1 MGCMMKC
8 PMYEKWISDA
18 LDGALSDKRTRQLES
33 HLAQCSSCRSRRE
46 NLLRIQ
52 DASLRLAGAPVSPA
66 DWEDFSARLER
77 RLRPQLGELNRRTS
91 HRRVWQWA
99 GAAAAAMICSILG
112 FMLVMSRR
120 PAVQHE
126 IFSYEECL
134 NRLSQQIGNDS
145 DLASNFN
152 LVLWDSIRESLGGSV
167 LEERPRFSE
176 DPFSWEGLGEEEWEV
191 LAREV
196 QKEIKT

>member
-8 PMYEKWISDA
+8 PTYEKWISDA
-18 LDGALSDKRTRQLES
+18 LDGALSEKRTRRLES

-46 NLLRIQ
+46 NLLRLQ
-52 DASLRLAGAPVSPA
+52 HASLRLAGAPVSPA
-66 DWEDFSARLER
+66 YWEDFSARLER
-77 RLRPQLGELNRRTS
+77 RLRPQTREYNLRTS
-91 HRRVWQWA
+91 HRRRWQWA
-99 GAAAAAMICSILG
+99 WAAAAAVMVSVLG
-112 FMLVMSRR
+112 FMLVTSRR

-134 NRLSQQIGNDS
+134 SRLGQQIGDDS

-167 LEERPRFSE
+167 LEERPRFTE
-176 DPFSWEGLGEEEWEV
+176 DPFFWEGLGEEEWEV
-191 LAREV
+191 IAREV